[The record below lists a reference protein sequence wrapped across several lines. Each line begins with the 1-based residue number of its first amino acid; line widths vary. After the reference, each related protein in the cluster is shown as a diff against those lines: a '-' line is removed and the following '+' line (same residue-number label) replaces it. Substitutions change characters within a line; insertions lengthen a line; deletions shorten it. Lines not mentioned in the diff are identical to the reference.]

1 MQSPAATMAAA
12 MLLLLLLLMASI
24 VVTVGAANTNS
35 VYSPCS
41 DTKIQRSDGFT
52 FGIAFS
58 SKNSFFLNGNQS
70 HQLSPCDRRLSLS
83 SANSQ
88 LALFRPKVDE
98 ISLLTINT
106 SSFQPFLSWIEMRL
120 FDYPIDGTGSDAL
133 DSLYRDSYGGYMV
146 AFAGRKYAARSLPA
160 FVANSTY
167 IVTSFTL
174 VLEFQR
180 GRLQNLYWK
189 RDGCAKCTGNS
200 NFVCL
205 NKQDCAIKMSSCKN
219 RGGSVDCSLGIQLAF
234 SGTDK
239 HLSVLNSW
247 YEVENLRQYS
257 LYGLYSNLRDSL
269 TSQYNKF

>member
-1 MQSPAATMAAA
+1 MAMAVLA
-12 MLLLLLLLMASI
+12 MLLLMMMMKTLDAD
-24 VVTVGAANTNS
+24 NTNGL
-35 VYSPCS
+35 YQPCG

-58 SKNSFFLNGNQS
+58 TKDSFYYNQNQS
-70 HQLSPCDRRLSLS
+70 HQLSPCDRRLSL
-83 SANSQ
+83 ATLKSQ
-88 LALFRPKVDE
+88 LAVFRPKVDD

-106 SSFQPFLSWIEMRL
+106 SSFFP
-120 FDYPIDGTGSDAL
+120 DA
-133 DSLYRDSYGGYMV
+133 YGGYMV

-174 VLEFQR
+174 VLEFQK

-189 RDGCAKCTGNS
+189 RDGCASCSGKS

-205 NKQDCAIKMSSCKN
+205 NKQDCAIRTSSCKN

-239 HLSVLNSW
+239 HLMALNSW

-257 LYGLYSNLRDSL
+257 LYGLYSNLKNSL
-269 TSQYNKF
+269 TNQYNDFF